1 MNITPIK
8 THKITLKD
16 KDLFQIL
23 NSYLP
28 RIKEG
33 SVVAITSKIV
43 SICEGRMVKIGA
55 VNKDELVKKEAEYY
69 LPKELNRYQFFLTIK
84 QGLLT
89 PTAGIDESN
98 GNGYY
103 VLWPR
108 DPQKTA
114 NEVRTYLAKKFALQ
128 KVGVIITDSKTTPL
142 RWGVTGT
149 AIAHSG
155 FAALNDYIGKKDVF
169 ERELQV
175 TKGNVMD
182 GLAAAAVLAMGEGKE
197 QTPLAVIENV
207 PFVQFQLRNPTQKEL
222 KELKIQMEDDLYGPL
237 LTSVKWRKGGS

>member
-1 MNITPIK
+1 MKITPIK

-16 KDLFQIL
+16 KDLFEIFNL
-23 NSYLP
+23 YLP

-43 SICEGRMVKIGA
+43 SICEGRVVEVGT
-55 VNKDELVKKEAEYY
+55 VDKDELVKKEAEYY
-69 LPKELNRYQFFLTIK
+69 LPKELNKYQFFLTIK
-84 QGLLT
+84 RGLLT

-103 VLWPR
+103 ILWPSN
-108 DPQKTA
+108 PQKTA
-114 NEVRTYLAKKFALQ
+114 NEIRKYLVKRFSLK

-155 FAALNDYIGKKDVF
+155 FTALNDYRGKKDIF
-169 ERELQV
+169 GRKLEV
-175 TKGNVMD
+175 TQANVMD
-182 GLAAAAVLAMGEGKE
+182 ALAAAAVLAMGEGKE
-197 QTPLAVIENV
+197 QTPLALLEDL
-207 PFVQFQLRNPTQKEL
+207 PFMRFQQRNPTKKEL
-222 KELKIQMEDDLYGPL
+222 ENLKISLEEDLYSSL
-237 LTSVKWRKGGS
+237 LTSVKWRKGNG

>member
-1 MNITPIK
+1 MKITPIK

-23 NSYLP
+23 SSYLP

-33 SVVAITSKIV
+33 SVVAITSKVV
-43 SICEGRMVKIGA
+43 SICEGRMVKIGT
-55 VNKDELVKKEAEYY
+55 VNKDELVNKEAEYY
-69 LPKELNRYQFFLTIK
+69 LPKELNKYQFFLTIK
-84 QGLLT
+84 NGLLT

-108 DPQKTA
+108 NAQKTA
-114 NEVRTYLAKKFALQ
+114 NEVRRYLGKRFSLK

-169 ERELQV
+169 GRELRV

-197 QTPLAVIENV
+197 QPPLALIEDI
-207 PFVQFQLRNPTQKEL
+207 PFVKFQQRNPTKKEL
-222 KELKIQMEDDLYGPL
+222 EELRIRMEDDLYDPL
-237 LTSVKWRKGGS
+237 LTSVKWKKGGA